1 MNMRLIA
8 ILAGAALLCPAAA
21 FAQDKKPNIVIILAD
36 DLGYG
41 DLGCYNKDSKIPT
54 PNLDKLATQG
64 MRFTDAHSPSAV
76 CSPTRYGLLT
86 GRYPFRSPLKK
97 GVVAPW
103 GAPIIE
109 QDRLTLPEML
119 RRAGY
124 RTACIGKWHLGWTW
138 ATKDGKA
145 AASGKDSLSNVDFT
159 KPIANGPTT
168 RGFDYYFGV
177 DLPNFPPYC
186 FIENDRT
193 LGIPSVKSTLEINRP
208 GPMLPGWKQVEILP
222 EQSRRCVKYIEE
234 AAKEAKP
241 FFLYVPLTSP
251 HYPVVPAKEFQG
263 KSKAGDYGDFVA
275 QTDAVVGDI
284 LRALE
289 RNGLAENT
297 IVIFTSDNGPEVVGE
312 VGIGAYERLRRFGHA
327 SMGSLRGVKRDLWE
341 GGHRMPFIVR
351 WPGKVEPK
359 STSDVTIAHS
369 DLMATIA
376 AIVKTPLPDNAAEDS
391 VDIAPALRG
400 EKVKREGLVH
410 GSGSGK
416 LALRQG
422 DWVLIT
428 SPSGQDNAKASGEPD
443 WFKKERGY
451 VEHKQPYELFNLR
464 DDPTQK
470 SNRYTDEMERARA
483 MLTVLQRF
491 QTDGRSVPRR
501 QK

>member
-1 MNMRLIA
+1 MLKRFLFF
-8 ILAGAALLCPAAA
+8 LA
-21 FAQDKKPNIVIILAD
+21 FAFPGVLHAQENAKPNIVIILAD

-119 RRAGY
+119 RRAGL
-124 RTACIGKWHLGWTW
+124 RPALIGKWHRGWTW

-289 RNGLAENT
+289 RNGLAE
-297 IVIFTSDNGPEVVGE
+297 
-312 VGIGAYERLRRFGHA
+312 
-327 SMGSLRGVKRDLWE
+327 
-341 GGHRMPFIVR
+341 
-351 WPGKVEPK
+351 
-359 STSDVTIAHS
+359 
-369 DLMATIA
+369 
-376 AIVKTPLPDNAAEDS
+376 
-391 VDIAPALRG
+391 
-400 EKVKREGLVH
+400 
-410 GSGSGK
+410 
-416 LALRQG
+416 
-422 DWVLIT
+422 
-428 SPSGQDNAKASGEPD
+428 
-443 WFKKERGY
+443 
-451 VEHKQPYELFNLR
+451 
-464 DDPTQK
+464 
-470 SNRYTDEMERARA
+470 
-483 MLTVLQRF
+483 
-491 QTDGRSVPRR
+491 
-501 QK
+501 